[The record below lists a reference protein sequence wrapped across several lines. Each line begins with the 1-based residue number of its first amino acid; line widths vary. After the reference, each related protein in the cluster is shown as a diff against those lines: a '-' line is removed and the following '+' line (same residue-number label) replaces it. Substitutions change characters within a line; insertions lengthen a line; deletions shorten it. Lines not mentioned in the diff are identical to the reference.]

1 MKRVLLLVSILAAG
15 LMLCS
20 SPALATTFQFNS
32 EISGGTAP
40 AGVAPWL
47 VATFTDASNG
57 VSLRL
62 EAINLMGE
70 EFVSSFYFNLNPI
83 FQATALT
90 ITQDLSSAGFTDP
103 KGSVYTTAQSSF
115 AKGFKANG
123 DSYFDIRI
131 DFPTTQSRLGV
142 GTKAADLEATFLI
155 AGIKGLKAQD
165 FLFMSEKK
173 DGTDGYFAVA
183 KVQGISDPAGGGTPS
198 GWVAPGNPVP
208 EPTTMLLFGTG
219 MIGLAGFGTKKFL
232 KRS

>member
-1 MKRVLLLVSILAAG
+1 VKRVLLLVSILAAG

-40 AGVAPWL
+40 AGAAPWL
-47 VATFTDASNG
+47 MATFEDVTGG
-57 VSLRL
+57 VSLKL
-62 EAINLMGE
+62 EAINLTGE
-70 EFVSSFYFNLNPI
+70 EYVSSFYFNLNPI

-131 DFPTTQSRLGV
+131 DFPTTQSRFGV
-142 GTKAADLEATFLI
+142 GTKAAGLEATFLI
-155 AGIKGLKAQD
+155 AGILKLQEDD
-165 FLFMSEKK
+165 FFTLSQKK
-173 DGTDGYFAVA
+173 DGTGGYLAVA
-183 KVQGISDPAGGGTPS
+183 IVQGIPDGVGRTLSS
-198 GWVAPGNPVP
+198 WVAPSTAPVP
-208 EPTTMLLFGTG
+208 EPATMLLFGTG
-219 MIGLAGFGTKKFL
+219 LIGLTGFGRKKLL